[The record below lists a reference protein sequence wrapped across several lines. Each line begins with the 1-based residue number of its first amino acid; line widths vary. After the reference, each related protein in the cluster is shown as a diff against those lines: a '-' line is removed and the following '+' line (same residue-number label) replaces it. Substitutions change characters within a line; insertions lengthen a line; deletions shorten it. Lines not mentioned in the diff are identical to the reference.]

1 VRVLVVTVV
10 HTPLDARIHHRQI
23 RAMRSARW
31 TVTYAAPWTAAGI
44 DPGEV
49 AEGVRTLEVPRA
61 VGRRRLPALR
71 AARRLLAREGPRH
84 DVVLLHDPELVLA
97 VAGRRRR
104 LPPVVLDVHEDLAA
118 SLTDRP
124 WIPGWLRP
132 VARAFSRLLER
143 AAERGFSLL
152 LAEEGYADRFSRP
165 HPVIRNLPPMPSLP
179 PTPRADRVVYVGRI
193 SVGRGAR
200 ELLALGAVLADDG
213 VRVELVG
220 EPDADVRDEL
230 ARAHADGRVTWHG
243 WLPNDRAL
251 EVVAGSVAGLSLLRD
266 LPNYRASLPT
276 KVVEYLAVGVPVVT
290 TPLAQAV
297 RLVEQSG
304 GGVVVPFEDVPA
316 AAEAVRH
323 LRDRPDE
330 AAAMGARGRGLVASD
345 WTWDTEQER
354 FLDAVRAAART
365 HGEAA

>member
-31 TVTYAAPWTAAGI
+31 AVTYAAPWTAVGI

-49 AEGVRTLEVPRA
+49 AEGVRALEVPRA
-61 VGRRRLPALR
+61 VGRRRLRALL

-97 VAGRRRR
+97 VAGQRRR
-104 LPPVVLDVHEDLAA
+104 LPPIVLDVHEDLAA
-118 SLTDRP
+118 SLSDRP

-132 VARAFSRLLER
+132 AARAFSRLLER
-143 AAERGFSLL
+143 AAERRFRLL
-152 LAEEGYADRFSRP
+152 LAEQGYAERFSRP
-165 HPVIRNLPPMPSLP
+165 HPVIRNLPPMPTLA
-179 PTPRADRVVYVGRI
+179 PRQRTDRVVYVGRV

-200 ELLALGAVLADDG
+200 ELIALGEALVDDG
-213 VRVELVG
+213 VRVEVVG
-220 EPDADVRDEL
+220 EADADVREEL

-251 EVVAGSVAGLSLLRD
+251 EIVAGSLAGLSLLRD
-266 LPNYRASLPT
+266 LPNYRVSLPT
-276 KVVEYLAVGVPVVT
+276 KVVEYLAAGVPVVS

-304 GGVVVPFEDVPA
+304 GGTIVPFEDVGA
-316 AAEAVRH
+316 AAEAVRQ
-323 LRDRPDE
+323 LRARPEE
-330 AAAMGARGRGLVASD
+330 AAAMGRRGRDLVASG

-354 FLDAVRAAART
+354 FRAAVREAAGPRAAA
-365 HGEAA
+365 A